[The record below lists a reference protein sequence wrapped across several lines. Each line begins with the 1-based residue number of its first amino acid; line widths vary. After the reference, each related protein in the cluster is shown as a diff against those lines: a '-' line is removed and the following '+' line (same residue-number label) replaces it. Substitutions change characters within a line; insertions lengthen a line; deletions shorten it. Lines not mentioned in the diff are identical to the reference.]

1 MSSAAAR
8 NEIQSLYRSYLRLIA
23 DWPTDRVRPN
33 RDMKQVLT
41 ARVQEM
47 FRQKDNGQVDV
58 EQARRQL
65 DALER
70 LLANEF
76 KEKVRRLDIE
86 RYINIPSILTP
97 VPCSILLQ
105 TKLYRR
111 LVIQTI
117 TLASWHR
124 LRLKKQAKEVLLQG
138 SLERHPNKSPSHP
151 NNSHVN

>member
-23 DWPTDRVRPN
+23 DWPADRVRPN

-58 EQARRQL
+58 EQARKQL

-70 LLANEF
+70 LLSNEF
-76 KEKVRRLDIE
+76 KEKVRKLDVE
-86 RYINIPSILTP
+86 TYINIPSILNTHCMQYP
-97 VPCSILLQ
+97 LSDKIVSPASNPN
-105 TKLYRR
+105 YYSR
-111 LVIQTI
+111 LV
-117 TLASWHR
+117 A
-124 LRLKKQAKEVLLQG
+124 
-138 SLERHPNKSPSHP
+138 SLEAQKTSKGGPFARFFGKISE
-151 NNSHVN
+151 